1 MGCFEVLESGEG
13 IQEEIAHRLQDA
25 GALAC
30 GWSSPSR
37 PALLIISPRVAA
49 QTHRLELGCR
59 TVLLPGDAP
68 AQHWQ
73 LQAAS
78 AVSYGP
84 GPRDTLTLSS
94 REGNRLWLALQ
105 REVVTVQGQVVER
118 QEFPFQ
124 SAPAQSTQAALA
136 VAGGA
141 AAAWGPPGALEL
153 AFAISYLT
161 SRDLWT
167 TIKTPPTPGGCHP

>member
-1 MGCFEVLESGEG
+1 MGCFEVLEQGEG
-13 IQEEIAHRLQDA
+13 IQENIARRLHAA
-25 GALAC
+25 GTLAC
-30 GWSSPSR
+30 GWSSPAR
-37 PALLIISPRVAA
+37 PALLIISPRAA
-49 QTHRLELGCR
+49 TQTPYLEAGCR

-118 QEFPFQ
+118 QEFPFR
-124 SAPAQSTQAALA
+124 SAADQSTQAALA
-136 VAGGA
+136 VAG
-141 AAAWGPPGALEL
+141 ALL
-153 AFAISYLT
+153 LLGVRPDHLS
-161 SRDLWT
+161 
-167 TIKTPPTPGGCHP
+167 

>member
-13 IQEEIAHRLQDA
+13 IQDEIARRLQDT

-49 QTHRLELGCR
+49 QTPLLEGGCR

-68 AQHWQ
+68 AEHWQ

-94 REGNRLWLALQ
+94 REGDRLWLALQ
-105 REVVTVQGQVVER
+105 REVVER
-118 QEFPFQ
+118 QEFSFR
-124 SAPAQSTQAALA
+124 STAAQPTQAALA
-136 VAGGA
+136 VAG
-141 AAAWGPPGALEL
+141 ALLLLGVRPEHL
-153 AFAISYLT
+153 S
-161 SRDLWT
+161 
-167 TIKTPPTPGGCHP
+167 

>member
-49 QTHRLELGCR
+49 QTPRLELGCR

-118 QEFPFQ
+118 QEFPFH
-124 SAPAQSTQAALA
+124 SVPAQSTQAALA
-136 VAGGA
+136 VAG
-141 AAAWGPPGALEL
+141 ALLLLGVRPEHL
-153 AFAISYLT
+153 S
-161 SRDLWT
+161 
-167 TIKTPPTPGGCHP
+167 

>member
-1 MGCFEVLESGEG
+1 MSCFEVYESEEG
-13 IQEEIAHRLQDA
+13 IQEEIARRLQAA

-37 PALLIISPRVAA
+37 PALLIISPQVAA
-49 QTHRLELGCR
+49 QTPHLEGGCR

-68 AQHWQ
+68 AEHWQ

-84 GPRDTLTLSS
+84 GPRNTLTLSS
-94 REGNRLWLALQ
+94 REGDRLWLALQ

-118 QEFPFQ
+118 QEFPFRSAQGQ
-124 SAPAQSTQAALA
+124 SPQAALA
-136 VAGGA
+136 VAG
-141 AAAWGPPGALEL
+141 ALLLLGVRPEH
-153 AFAISYLT
+153 FS
-161 SRDLWT
+161 
-167 TIKTPPTPGGCHP
+167 

>member
-13 IQEEIAHRLQDA
+13 IQDEIARRLQDT

-37 PALLIISPRVAA
+37 PALLIISPQIAA
-49 QTHRLELGCR
+49 KTPHLEGGCR

-68 AQHWQ
+68 AEHWQ

-84 GPRDTLTLSS
+84 GPRDTLPIL
-94 REGNRLWLALQ
+94 L
-105 REVVTVQGQVVER
+105 
-118 QEFPFQ
+118 
-124 SAPAQSTQAALA
+124 
-136 VAGGA
+136 
-141 AAAWGPPGALEL
+141 
-153 AFAISYLT
+153 
-161 SRDLWT
+161 
-167 TIKTPPTPGGCHP
+167 

>member
-13 IQEEIAHRLQDA
+13 IQDEIARRLQDT

-37 PALLIISPRVAA
+37 PALLIISPQIAA
-49 QTHRLELGCR
+49 KTPHLEGGCR

-68 AQHWQ
+68 AEHWQ

-94 REGNRLWLALQ
+94 RE
-105 REVVTVQGQVVER
+105 
-118 QEFPFQ
+118 
-124 SAPAQSTQAALA
+124 
-136 VAGGA
+136 
-141 AAAWGPPGALEL
+141 
-153 AFAISYLT
+153 
-161 SRDLWT
+161 
-167 TIKTPPTPGGCHP
+167 

>member
-1 MGCFEVLESGEG
+1 MGCFEVLEQDEG
-13 IQEEIAHRLQDA
+13 IQADITRRLQAA
-25 GALAC
+25 GTLAC
-30 GWSSPSR
+30 GWSSPTR
-37 PALLIISPRVAA
+37 PALLIISPRAAA
-49 QTHRLELGCR
+49 QTPYLEAGCR

-73 LQAAS
+73 FQAAS

-118 QEFPFQ
+118 QEFPFR
-124 SAPAQSTQAALA
+124 SAADQSTQAALA
-136 VAGGA
+136 VAG
-141 AAAWGPPGALEL
+141 ALL
-153 AFAISYLT
+153 LLGVRPNHLS
-161 SRDLWT
+161 
-167 TIKTPPTPGGCHP
+167 

>member
-1 MGCFEVLESGEG
+1 MGCFEVLEQGEG
-13 IQEEIAHRLQDA
+13 IQAEIARHLSAA

-30 GWSSPSR
+30 GWSAPSR
-37 PALLIISPRVAA
+37 PALLIISPRTAV
-49 QTHRLELGCR
+49 QTSRLAGACR

-68 AQHWQ
+68 TQSWQ

-94 REGNRLWLALQ
+94 REGARLWLALQ

-118 QEFPFQ
+118 QEFPFFC
-124 SAPAQSTQAALA
+124 PPGQSTQAALA
-136 VAGGA
+136 VAG
-141 AAAWGPPGALEL
+141 ALLLLGVRPEHL
-153 AFAISYLT
+153 S
-161 SRDLWT
+161 
-167 TIKTPPTPGGCHP
+167 

>member
-13 IQEEIAHRLQDA
+13 IQDEIARRLQDT

-37 PALLIISPRVAA
+37 PALLIISPQIAA
-49 QTHRLELGCR
+49 KTPHLEGGCR

-68 AQHWQ
+68 AEHWQ

-94 REGNRLWLALQ
+94 REGDRLWLALQ

-118 QEFPFQ
+118 QEFPFR
-124 SAPAQSTQAALA
+124 STAAQPTQAALA
-136 VAGGA
+136 VAG
-141 AAAWGPPGALEL
+141 ALL
-153 AFAISYLT
+153 LLGVRPKHLS
-161 SRDLWT
+161 
-167 TIKTPPTPGGCHP
+167 

>member
-13 IQEEIAHRLQDA
+13 IQEEIARRLQNT

-49 QTHRLELGCR
+49 QTPRLEGGCR

-68 AQHWQ
+68 AEHWQ

-94 REGNRLWLALQ
+94 REGRQLWCAIQ
-105 REVVTVQGQVVER
+105 RELVTVEGRVVER
-118 QEFPFQ
+118 QELPLRLPDHM
-124 SAPAQSTQAALA
+124 SPLSVL
-136 VAGGA
+136 A
-141 AAAWGPPGALEL
+141 AAGALLLLGVPPEEL
-153 AFAISYLT
+153 G
-161 SRDLWT
+161 RDRGAVR
-167 TIKTPPTPGGCHP
+167 GGQG

>member
-13 IQEEIAHRLQDA
+13 IQDEIARRLQDT

-37 PALLIISPRVAA
+37 PALLIISPQIAA
-49 QTHRLELGCR
+49 KTPHLEGGCR

-68 AQHWQ
+68 AEHWQ

-84 GPRDTLTLSS
+84 GPPGHSDP
-94 REGNRLWLALQ
+94 
-105 REVVTVQGQVVER
+105 VQPGGR
-118 QEFPFQ
+118 
-124 SAPAQSTQAALA
+124 SA
-136 VAGGA
+136 VAGPPAGGGHRPGPGGGA
-141 AAAWGPPGALEL
+141 SGVSLSLHSSPAHSGRTGGGGGSAFAGSSPGASEL

-167 TIKTPPTPGGCHP
+167 TIKIPPTPGGCHP